1 METNTTA
8 SVERARS
15 LSRWI
20 ERLFALLIVAAPLVL
35 ALSSAGFVFL
45 YDDVYST
52 LQRHGPPPDAPPFL
66 GIGRRL
72 LLVGVL
78 LLYAAPLWIT
88 ATHVRRLFLSFSRDE
103 VFTAHNVARLRAISG
118 WLLVSVLMANVAQ
131 GLFILIATPPDP
143 DFDLSLAPAIY
154 AAMVYV
160 IAYVLE
166 EANRIADENRKFV

>member
-8 SVERARS
+8 SFQRARS

-20 ERLFALLIVAAPLVL
+20 ERLCTLLIVAAPLVL
-35 ALSSAGFVFL
+35 TLLSAGFVIL
-45 YDDVYST
+45 YDEVFRM
-52 LQRHGPPPDAPPFL
+52 LQQHGLPPDAPPFL
-66 GIGRRL
+66 GVGRRL

-88 ATHVRRLFLSFSRDE
+88 ATHGRRLFLSFSRDE
-103 VFTAHNVARLRAISG
+103 VFTSHNVARLRAIG
-118 WLLVSVLMANVAQ
+118 AWLLVSVLMANVAQ

-143 DFDLSLAPAIY
+143 DFDLSIAPAIY